1 MFRAIPVIIMILLV
15 VGCGLADKE
24 HPVITIGN
32 IEVSKQE
39 FKQALN
45 SSLSR
50 SSDVESQRDFL
61 DQFISRKLILNEAER
76 LGLDK
81 DPEFLKDV
89 QLFWEQS
96 LLKLALSKKIK
107 ELAVGIQVNDQDI
120 RRYYKKNK
128 DSQFPEK
135 ELAQVYDQI
144 KWVILNEK
152 QREAINQWAES
163 LKTKVKIN
171 IDYEG
176 LDLKANQ

>member
-1 MFRAIPVIIMILLV
+1 MQRIIVVIMMVLLAA
-15 VGCGLADKE
+15 GCSLVSKE
-24 HPVITIGN
+24 QPAITIGD
-32 IEVSKQE
+32 IEISQQE
-39 FKQALN
+39 FEAAFQ
-45 SSLSR
+45 SSIFRNGDSGSR
-50 SSDVESQRDFL
+50 RDFL

-81 DPEFLKDV
+81 DPQFLNDV

-107 ELAVGIQVNDQDI
+107 ELAVDIQISDQEV

-144 KWVILNEK
+144 KWIILNEK
-152 QREAINQWAES
+152 QHQAISQWAES
-163 LKTKVKIN
+163 LKTQVKLK
-171 IDYEG
+171 IDYKKLGVE
-176 LDLKANQ
+176 DN